1 MPVHAIPRNLEQIL
15 YQIPFMHFGIIRERK
30 LPPDHRVVLSP
41 KDCQNVLSRFPKAQI
56 TVEASPI
63 RVFSDDEYK
72 DAGVAVSSDIENCE
86 VLLGVKEVP
95 IEDLIPDKKYFFF
108 SHTIKKQPYNREL
121 LRAVLEKNIEL
132 YDHEV
137 ITNTRGIRLV
147 AFGRYAGIVGAYN
160 GFRAYGLKT
169 GLFDMPKAKSLK
181 DRQALIKELQGLEL
195 RPVKILLTGKGRVGN
210 GAREMLVGMGL
221 REVSVEE
228 YLEKVFEVPVFCQ
241 IDVLDYNKRKDGQQL
256 PITDFFE
263 HPEDY
268 ESNFLRFAKVTNLYI
283 AGHFYGDGAPY
294 LYTREDV
301 RNPDFQIE
309 VVADISCDIDGP
321 VATTIRA
328 STIADPVYGYE
339 RETAQE
345 IDFKDPNAIAVMA
358 VDNLPA
364 ELPRDASEGFGD
376 TFVEHVIP
384 AFYNGDKDGV
394 LSRALMTKNGRLTE
408 PYTYLQ
414 DYVDGKE

>member
-1 MPVHAIPRNLEQIL
+1 D
-15 YQIPFMHFGIIRERK
+15 RE
-30 LPPDHRVVLSP
+30 
-41 KDCQNVLSRFPKAQI
+41 
-56 TVEASPI
+56 
-63 RVFSDDEYK
+63 
-72 DAGVAVSSDIENCE
+72 
-86 VLLGVKEVP
+86 
-95 IEDLIPDKKYFFF
+95 
-108 SHTIKKQPYNREL
+108 
-121 LRAVLEKNIEL
+121 
-132 YDHEV
+132 
-137 ITNTRGIRLV
+137 
-147 AFGRYAGIVGAYN
+147 
-160 GFRAYGLKT
+160 
-169 GLFDMPKAKSLK
+169 
-181 DRQALIKELQGLEL
+181 ALIKELQGLEL

-263 HPEDY
+263 HPEEY
-268 ESNFLRFAKVTNLYI
+268 ESNFFRFAKVTNLYI